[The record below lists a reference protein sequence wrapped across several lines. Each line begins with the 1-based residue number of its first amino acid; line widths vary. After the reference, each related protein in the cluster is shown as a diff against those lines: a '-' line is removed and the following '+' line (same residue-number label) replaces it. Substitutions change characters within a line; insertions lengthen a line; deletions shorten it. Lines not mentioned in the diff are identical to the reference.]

1 MSDQDTTVII
11 EAPLEELWL
20 DLDDLCRLGFVEA
33 CWLEQRLADGMLL
46 ACPDA
51 PDTKRCYNH
60 MTLNRLRRLAC
71 VERNFEASA
80 ELAALVVDLEDEVRR
95 LRQRLQCLER

>member
-1 MSDQDTTVII
+1 MSDTPVII

-20 DLDDLCRLGFVEA
+20 DLDDLCRLGVVEA

-51 PDTKRCYNH
+51 PDATRCYNAL
-60 MTLNRLRRLAC
+60 TLTRVRRLAC
-71 VERNFEASA
+71 IERDFEAVP
-80 ELAALVVDLEDEVRR
+80 ELAALVADLEEEIRSLKAR
-95 LRQRLQCLER
+95 IQCLEP